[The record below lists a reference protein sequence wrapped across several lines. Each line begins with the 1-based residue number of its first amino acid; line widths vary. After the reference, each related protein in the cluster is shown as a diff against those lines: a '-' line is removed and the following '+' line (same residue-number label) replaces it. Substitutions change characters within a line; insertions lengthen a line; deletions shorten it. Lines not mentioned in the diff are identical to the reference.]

1 MESGKWLHPVTNQI
15 LKAMKKPIYFLLIVF
30 LMISTA
36 SIAQETK
43 RLIKGQVTDAHSRQ
57 PLPGVAVTIIGTN
70 RGTATDAT
78 GNYSM
83 MVSPKDK
90 VLTFR
95 YIGYKTRDVTIG
107 KDSVLNVALEVDNA
121 QLTEVVVTG
130 VSRKR
135 MMLGKIAGIGADV
148 QNMTLGSQPVFNTEE
163 YQHLPESIFLEAKK
177 NPLSTF
183 SIDVDNASYSNVRRF
198 INDGQLPPADAVR
211 IEEMINYFDYDYP
224 QPTGEHPFSVT
235 TELGVS
241 PWNKDNLLLHIG
253 LQGKEIPTDNLPASN
268 IVFLIDVSG
277 SMMMQD
283 KLPLVKS
290 GFKMLVEQLRP
301 QDKVAIVVYAGA
313 AGLVLPSTNKKAE
326 MLAAIEALEAGGST
340 AGAAGI
346 NLAYKEAEKNFIK
359 DGNNRVILATDGD
372 FNVGVS
378 SSGELERLI
387 EKKRETGVF
396 LTVLGFGTGN
406 LKDSRME
413 QLANKGNGNYAYID
427 NILEAKKVFVNEF
440 GGTLFTIAKD
450 VKLQLEFNPAHV
462 KAYRLIGYEN
472 RALKNEDFNNDQKD
486 AGDMGSG
493 HTVTALYEIVPAT
506 SKNNKTELQTID
518 DLKYQQTQLNSKAA
532 TTNELLTLKLR
543 YKEPTDD
550 TSKLLQTI
558 VTTQTIAPE
567 KLSDNY
573 KFSAAVAAYGM
584 LLRDSKFKGSA
595 NYSKVVELAQQAR
608 GKDEDGNRG
617 EFVKLVKTVQLMDAR
632 ASKK

>member
-1 MESGKWLHPVTNQI
+1 MESCGVLHHEGNQTRT
-15 LKAMKKPIYFLLIVF
+15 AMKKHIYLLVFSLLLIS
-30 LMISTA
+30 ITT
-36 SIAQETK
+36 IAQTRTITGK
-43 RLIKGQVTDAHSRQ
+43 VTDYATAQ
-57 PLPGVAVTIIGTN
+57 PLPGVAVTIKGTN
-70 RGTATDAT
+70 KGVATDAA
-78 GNYSM
+78 GNYKLL
-83 MVSPKDK
+83 VSASDK
-90 VLTFR
+90 TLSFR
-95 YIGYKTRDVTIG
+95 YIGYKSKDVTIK
-107 KDSVLNVALEVDNA
+107 KDSVINVALEVDGRQLEEVIVTA
-121 QLTEVVVTG
+121 QGRRSRALAGKVAG
-130 VSRKR
+130 VSV
-135 MMLGKIAGIGADV
+135 MAD
-148 QNMTLGSQPVFNTEE
+148 QATFGYAPPVFNTEE

-198 INDGQLPPADAVR
+198 INEGQLPPADAVR

-224 QPTGEHPFSVT
+224 QPTKEHPFSVT
-235 TELGVS
+235 TELAAC
-241 PWNKDNLLLHIG
+241 PWNKENLLLHIG

-277 SMMMQD
+277 SMMSQD

-326 MLAAIEALEAGGST
+326 MLAAIEALEAGGAT

-346 NLAYKEAEKNFIK
+346 NQAYREAEKHFIK
-359 DGNNRVILATDGD
+359 GGNNRVILATDGD

-472 RALKNEDFNNDQKD
+472 RALQNEDFNNDQKD
-486 AGDMGSG
+486 AGDMGAG
-493 HTVTALYEIVPAT
+493 HSVTALYEIVPANA
-506 SKNNKTELQTID
+506 KNSKTELQKVD
-518 DLKYQQTQLNSKAA
+518 ELKYQETKLNTKAA
-532 TTNELLTLKLR
+532 ATNELLTLKLR
-543 YKEPTDD
+543 YKEPAGDQ
-550 TSKLLQTI
+550 SKLLQTI
-558 VTTQTIAPE
+558 VSTQTIAPE

-573 KFSAAVAAYGM
+573 RFSAAVAAYGM

-595 NYSKVVELAQQAR
+595 NYNQVLELAQQAR

-617 EFVKLVKTVQLMDAR
+617 EFVKLVKAVQLMDAR

>member
-1 MESGKWLHPVTNQI
+1 
-15 LKAMKKPIYFLLIVF
+15 MKKHIYLLVFSFLL
-30 LMISTA
+30 TA
-36 SIAQETK
+36 CTTLAQT
-43 RLIKGQVTDAHSRQ
+43 RTITGQVTDAATAQ
-57 PLPGVAVTIIGTN
+57 PLPGVAVTIKGTN
-70 RGTATDAT
+70 KGAATDAA
-78 GNYSM
+78 GNYKLLVADS
-83 MVSPKDK
+83 DK
-90 VLTFR
+90 TLTFR
-95 YIGYKTRDVTIG
+95 YIGYKSKDVTIK
-107 KDSVLNVALEVDNA
+107 KDSVINVALEVDNRKLEEVIVTA
-121 QLTEVVVTG
+121 QGRRSRILEGKVAG
-130 VSRKR
+130 VAV
-135 MMLGKIAGIGADV
+135 MAD
-148 QNMTLGSQPVFNTEE
+148 QESFSYAPPVLNTAE
-163 YQHLPESIFLEAKK
+163 YQNIQESIFLEAKK

-224 QPTGEHPFSVT
+224 QPTKEHPFSVT
-235 TELGVS
+235 TELAAC
-241 PWNKDNLLLHIG
+241 PWNKENLLLHIG

-277 SMMMQD
+277 SMMMDD

-290 GFKMLVEQLRP
+290 GFKMLVDQLRP

-346 NLAYKEAEKNFIK
+346 NLAYKEAEKHFIK
-359 DGNNRVILATDGD
+359 GGNNRVILATDGD

-472 RALKNEDFNNDQKD
+472 RALQNEDFNNDQRD

-493 HTVTALYEIVPAT
+493 HSVTALYEIVPADA
-506 SKNNKTELQTID
+506 KNSKTELQKVD
-518 DLKYQQTQLNSKAA
+518 DLKYQETKLNTKAA
-532 TTNELLTLKLR
+532 ATNELLTLKLR
-543 YKEPTDD
+543 YKEPAGNQ
-550 TSKLLQTI
+550 SKLLQTI
-558 VTTQTIAPE
+558 VTTQTIASE

-595 NYSKVVELAQQAR
+595 TYNQVLELAQQGR
-608 GKDEDGNRG
+608 GKDKDGNRG
-617 EFVKLVKTVQLMDAR
+617 EFVKLVQAVQLMDTR
-632 ASKK
+632 VSKK